1 MEIVDH
7 SKLLGVIVSNDLKWD
22 RNTNHI
28 VKNANKMMRMLHIAS
43 KFTRNR
49 SHLENIYK
57 TFIRSRLEYASTLWH
72 SSLTVAN
79 RNDIERI
86 QKSAMKVIFKHD
98 YKGYERSLKMLKIES
113 LQDRRE
119 RLSLRFAKKCLNH
132 EKFSDMFPKNQSTFK
147 SRRKEMYHVNMANRE
162 IYKRSSIPFLQR
174 KLNENL
180 QVEKQQLNSLL
191 RVNCV
196 SNVDSITYRK

>member
-1 MEIVDH
+1 MP
-7 SKLLGVIVSNDLKWD
+7 LLKKVMK
-22 RNTNHI
+22 
-28 VKNANKMMRMLHIAS
+28 MLHIAS

-49 SHLENIYK
+49 CHLENIYK

-86 QKSAMKVIFKHD
+86 QKSAMKVIFRSD
-98 YKGYERSLKMLKIES
+98 YPGYERSLKILNIES

-119 RLSLRFAKKCLNH
+119 RLSLNFAKKCLNH
-132 EKFSDMFPKNQSTFK
+132 EKFSEMFPKNLSKIK
-147 SRRKEMYHVNMANRE
+147 SRGKERYHVNMANTER
-162 IYKRSSIPFLQR
+162 YKHSAMPFLQR
-174 KLNENL
+174 KLNESL
-180 QVEKQQLNSLL
+180 KVEKEQLKALL

-196 SNVDSITYRK
+196 SNVDSITY